1 MQKQALQVGITGG
14 IGSGKTTVCR
24 VFEQLGIPVY
34 YADAEAKRLMVEDAE
49 LKAGIIQ
56 LFGKDAYLKDGQ
68 LNRPHIAQQAFG
80 HPGLLQQLNAL
91 VHPAVAEDSNRWHK
105 EQREAPYTLKEAALL
120 YESGAHAA
128 LDKIITVTAPEALR
142 IQRVVKRDGSKEAD
156 VRARMDQQM
165 PETEKVKRADFVIYN
180 DGQQLLLPQIQR
192 IHQALIRL
200 YHEV

>member
-14 IGSGKTTVCR
+14 IGSGKTTACR

-34 YADAEAKRLMVEDAE
+34 YADAEAKRLMVEDAN
-49 LKAGIIQ
+49 LKAGIMQ
-56 LFGKDAYLKDGQ
+56 LFGEDAYQPDGQ

-80 HPGLLQQLNAL
+80 HPGLLQKLNAL
-91 VHPAVAEDSNRWHK
+91 VHPAVAEDSGRWHK
-105 EQREAPYTLKEAALL
+105 AQRQVPYTLKEAALL
-120 YESGAHAA
+120 YESGAHEA
-128 LDKIITVTAPEALR
+128 LDKIIAVTAPENLR
-142 IQRVVKRDGSKEAD
+142 IQRVVERDDSDEAA

-165 PETEKVKRADFVIYN
+165 PEAKKVERADFVIYN

-192 IHQALIRL
+192 IHQALIQL